1 MIEMTIQVPDSLA
14 TELASVA
21 DRLPEVLAY
30 GLGQLSP
37 VPNQVYRDVLNFLI
51 SQPSPQELAQFAP
64 STETQAHVSALLERN
79 RAGLLTAVEQSE
91 LDEYVRINHLVTM
104 LKAQSKR
111 EQGGGGA
118 GEQGGEEGFGDC

>member
-1 MIEMTIQVPDSLA
+1 MVEMTIQLPDTLA
-14 TELASVA
+14 SELASVE

-64 STETQAHVSALLERN
+64 KPEIQAHVSTLLEKN
-79 RAGLLTAVEQSE
+79 RAGMLTAVEQSE
-91 LDEYVRINHLVTM
+91 LAEYDRINHLVTM
-104 LKAQSKR
+104 FKARTLNYLKQ
-111 EQGGGGA
+111 QP
-118 GEQGGEEGFGDC
+118 

>member
-14 TELASVA
+14 TELASVE
-21 DRLPEVLAY
+21 DRLSEVLAY

-64 STETQAHVSALLERN
+64 SADIQAHVSALLERN
-79 RAGLLTAVEQSE
+79 RAGMLTAVEQSE
-91 LDEYVRINHLVTM
+91 LDEYVRINHFVTM
-104 LKAQSKR
+104 LKAHTLDYLSR
-111 EQGGGGA
+111 
-118 GEQGGEEGFGDC
+118 C